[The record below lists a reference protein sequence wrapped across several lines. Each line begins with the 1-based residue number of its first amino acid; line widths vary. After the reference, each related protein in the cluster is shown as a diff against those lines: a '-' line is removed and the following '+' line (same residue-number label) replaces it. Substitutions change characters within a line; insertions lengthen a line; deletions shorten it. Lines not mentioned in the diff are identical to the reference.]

1 MCVSRGEFRAVLER
15 GDQDGQ
21 SGEGAGGSR
30 SLRGIR
36 GWRGTGVTCA
46 VALLHTTDHS
56 VPLFHPQLLALLCSL
71 PVTHPWAGTWRSR
84 RDMEEQEGQVLCV
97 SEARGA

>member
-21 SGEGAGGSR
+21 SGEGAGSSR

-46 VALLHTTDHS
+46 VALLHTTDRS

-71 PVTHPWAGTWRSR
+71 PVAHPWAGTWRSR